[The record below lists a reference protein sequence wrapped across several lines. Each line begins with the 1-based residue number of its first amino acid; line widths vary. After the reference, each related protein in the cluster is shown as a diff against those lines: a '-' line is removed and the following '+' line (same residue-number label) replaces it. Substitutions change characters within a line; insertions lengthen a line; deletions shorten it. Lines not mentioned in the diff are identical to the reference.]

1 MPIYNYPLNMRFKLV
16 ALAPRIIV
24 QDASGQEIL
33 FVHQKTWKLKED
45 ILLYRDQS
53 KGEVVYRIRADRV
66 IDFSAT
72 YRFVDGNDTRS
83 YGLVK
88 RKGMRSIWRATYFSD
103 DVNGNT
109 THHLKEDKPWVK
121 VWDAVLNE
129 VPVVNLFTGFMLN
142 PSYTSYRGAERNDE
156 SQPVMH
162 LKKLPAFFEGK
173 YSIELLNPSI
183 SQDEEIQNLLSIIML
198 VQLERRRG

>member
-1 MPIYNYPLNMRFKLV
+1 MRFKLV

-24 QDASGQEIL
+24 TDANNQEIL

-45 ILLYRDQS
+45 ILCYNSQKKDH
-53 KGEVVYRIRADRV
+53 VVYRIRADRV

-103 DVNGNT
+103 NANGNT
-109 THHLKEDKPWVK
+109 SHHLKEDKPWVK
-121 VWDAVLNE
+121 VWDALLSE
-129 VPVVNLFTGFMLN
+129 VPFVNFFTGYMFN
-142 PSYTSYRGAERNDE
+142 PAYTCYRGAERNDE
-156 SQPVMH
+156 SQPVMK

-173 YSIELLNPSI
+173 YQIDLVEPTVSEA
-183 SQDEEIQNLLSIIML
+183 EEIQSLLSIIML